1 MIRVIRDATVA
12 AALFAICGSLSG
24 NEIEWLATVEIEG
37 DARDAS
43 GLTELLEGDVPH
55 NRFGGISAIEHVGDG
70 RYHVLPDRGPADGA
84 TSYRCRFHTAELL
97 IRPGDRPVVE
107 FALTSTKML
116 QDERGRSLLG
126 TAEIDPARPQEAA
139 LRLDPEGLRQS
150 RDGMIWASDEY
161 GPAIA
166 GFDSAGRRRRTIP
179 VPEMFLADPSFSGDE
194 DSATHGRQ
202 DNRGM
207 EGLAISAD
215 GRRLIGLMQGPLLQD
230 GALDAEGERAGRHCR
245 LLEVDLATGA
255 TRQFVYVLEDPKLG
269 LNEILSMG
277 GDEYL
282 VIERDGKEGEKA
294 VVKRLYRIDL
304 SDATDVSA
312 LEALPATDLPPDVRP
327 VKKSL
332 FLDLLDPRFGLAG
345 PSIPS
350 KVEGL
355 TFGPDL
361 PDGRRT
367 LLVATDNDFLADQ
380 PSRIYVFAVPK
391 GLLPGVKG
399 SD

>member
-1 MIRVIRDATVA
+1 MIRALRNAAV
-12 AALFAICGSLSG
+12 AALFAICGTLSG
-24 NEIEWLATVEIEG
+24 NEIERLATIEIEG
-37 DARDAS
+37 DSKDAS

-55 NRFGGISAIEHVGDG
+55 DRFGGISAIEHLGDG
-70 RYHVLPDRGPADGA
+70 RYLVLPDRGPADGA
-84 TSYRCRFHTAELL
+84 TQYRCRFQTAELAL
-97 IRPGDRPVVE
+97 HAGTKPKFD
-107 FALTSTKML
+107 FALTSTTML

-126 TAEIDPARPQEAA
+126 TAAIDPARPQETAR
-139 LRLDPEGLRQS
+139 RLDPEGLRQS
-150 RDGMIWASDEY
+150 RDGMIWVSDEY

-179 VPEMFLADPSFSGDE
+179 VPEMFLADPSFTGDE
-194 DSATHGRQ
+194 DSATRGRQ

-230 GALDAEGERAGRHCR
+230 GALDAEGERTGRHCR

-282 VIERDGKEGEKA
+282 VIERDGKEGKKA
-294 VVKRLYRIDL
+294 VVKRLYKIDL
-304 SDATDVSA
+304 SEATDVSA
-312 LEALPATDLPPDVRP
+312 VEALPATDLPPDVRP

-380 PSRIYVFAVPK
+380 PSLIYVFAVPK